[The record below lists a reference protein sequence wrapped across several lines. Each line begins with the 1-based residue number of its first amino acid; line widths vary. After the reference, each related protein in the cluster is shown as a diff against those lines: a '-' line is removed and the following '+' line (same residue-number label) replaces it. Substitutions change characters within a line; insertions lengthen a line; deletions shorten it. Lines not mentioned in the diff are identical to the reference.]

1 MRVGIVTDRDE
12 LADRIDDALGDDPER
27 TASDDAGLVLESN
40 PTIVVADGERAV
52 TDLVR
57 AGVSVP
63 ILPVDAG
70 TGMESVP
77 SSDIEETI
85 DDLLA
90 EEWTTVERPLLS
102 VAVDGDHV
110 ARALFDT
117 TLVTSE
123 PVRISEYGV
132 RVAEEQ
138 VSQFRADA
146 VVVATP
152 TGSQGYAHDAGG
164 PVVQQGSDV
173 LSVVPVAPFA
183 IHVDNWVLRGPVTL
197 TVERDEDGVELLAD
211 DHTVCPVEP
220 HEPVEITSDGA
231 LELLSVGASQRFFAE
246 E

>member
-1 MRVGIVTDRDE
+1 MHVGIVTGRDSF
-12 LADRIDDALGDDPER
+12 ADRIDDALGDEPER
-27 TASDDAGLVLESN
+27 TASDDARSVIDAG
-40 PTIVVADGERAV
+40 PTVVVADGEHAV

-63 ILPVDAG
+63 VLPVDSGAG
-70 TGMESVP
+70 VESVSP
-77 SSDIEETI
+77 SDIEAAI

-90 EEWTTVERPLLS
+90 EQWTTVDRPLLS
-102 VAVDGDHV
+102 IAVDGEHV

-132 RVAEEQ
+132 RIEDEQ

-152 TGSQGYAHDAGG
+152 VGSQGYAHDAGG
-164 PVVQQGSDV
+164 PVVQQGSNV

-211 DHTVCPVEP
+211 DHTVRPVEP
-220 HEPVEITSDGA
+220 HQSVEITFDGA
-231 LELLSVGASQRFFAE
+231 LDLVSVESSLRFFQG
-246 E
+246 